1 MVLIAPARA
10 SARDCGLASLKRAP
24 PFADIRRMFAARQ
37 RPLPVR
43 EDDLLALRLS
53 LNTPV
58 LATAEL
64 ASGPARAAIY
74 AHREA
79 GACRLGVVVSPVS
92 RGTPV
97 VYELEGELPD
107 DTEQWSVALD
117 TALSFGESMG
127 FLFDDEIL
135 ADRSRATLERA
146 AASLR
151 ELLAPRDAAPAT
163 SPAAGEEL
171 GEILLEDELEALAQD
186 GEAGRRAG
194 GDVVEPAF
202 APGIALSKFRGAPPP
217 PPAPVPVQTAPVA
230 DRAPAATSLR
240 GGATLGRVRPVRIRA
255 DADAVPRPDPLLR
268 LLADF

>member
-1 MVLIAPARA
+1 
-10 SARDCGLASLKRAP
+10 
-24 PFADIRRMFAARQ
+24 MFAARQ

-97 VYELEGELPD
+97 VYELEGDLPD
-107 DTEQWSVALD
+107 DTEEWSVALD

-127 FLFDDEIL
+127 FLFDDEIVV
-135 ADRSRATLERA
+135 DRSHATLERA
-146 AASLR
+146 AACLR
-151 ELLAPRDAAPAT
+151 ELLTRDAPAT

-171 GEILLEDELEALAQD
+171 GEILLEDELEALGQD
-186 GEAGRRAG
+186 GDAGHRAG
-194 GDVVEPAF
+194 GEVVEPAF
-202 APGIALSKFRGAPPP
+202 APGIALSKFRGAPPSV
-217 PPAPVPVQTAPVA
+217 PAPARTAPVA
-230 DRAPAATSLR
+230 DRAPVPATSSR
-240 GGATLGRVRPVRIRA
+240 GGATLGRVRPLRIRA
-255 DADAVPRPDPLLR
+255 DTDAAPRPDPLLR